1 MNSIVVFDDFKRCFR
16 ELDTSNYNDDL
27 VVGTIFFIRDAISV
41 IEKYYR
47 IVGYI
52 ICDDNGYFYPIDVRR
67 NDIAMLEGTYNCL
80 TDELKKELVP
90 YNIQT
95 EPSMIWSSFFIR
107 WQFMCDWNVFEN
119 SGSFIDLA
127 SRIEGSTELVKKI
140 IDEKI
145 DFVMPVNYK
154 ELSQMVQALIK
165 LFGVE
170 FYNKDYFEDV
180 NYLFDS
186 LANGYHINMSIEEV
200 DGYCYQLCDYTLKR
214 IEGENV

>member
-1 MNSIVVFDDFKRCFR
+1 MDSIIVFDNFKRCFR
-16 ELDTSNYNDDL
+16 ELDASNYNDDL
-27 VVGTIFFIRDAISV
+27 VVGTVFFTRDAISI
-41 IEKYYR
+41 IEKYNR

-52 ICDDNGYFYPIDVRR
+52 ICDGKDCFYPIDVRT

-80 TDELKKELVP
+80 TDELKKELEP

-95 EPSMIWSSFFIR
+95 EPPMIWSPFFIR

-119 SGSFIDLA
+119 SGSFINFA
-127 SRIEGSTELVKKI
+127 SRIVGNTELVKKI

-145 DFVMPVNYK
+145 DFVLPVNYK
-154 ELSQMVQALIK
+154 ELSQMVQGLIK

-170 FYNKDYFEDV
+170 FYNKDYFEEV

-186 LANGYHINMSIEEV
+186 LTNGYHINMTKEEV
-200 DGYCYQLCDYTLKR
+200 DTYCYQLCDYALER
-214 IEGENV
+214 IEEDYV